1 MLTRSD
7 PVLKLEN
14 ATVGYNG
21 EAVLKNL
28 SLEIKPGEKIALVGQ
43 SGAGKST
50 LLNLL
55 YQQVDEDA
63 ALVPQDLG
71 LVRSLSVFHNVFMG
85 RLNRHPTWY
94 NIANLLKP
102 LKKEVDRISP

>member
-55 YQQVDEDA
+55 YQQEKTA
-63 ALVPQDLG
+63 CRPSFFG
-71 LVRSLSVFHNVFMG
+71 
-85 RLNRHPTWY
+85 
-94 NIANLLKP
+94 
-102 LKKEVDRISP
+102 